1 MHLIRLH
8 FFEAGLAVAL
18 DGRDEG
24 GEQTCRLLGLAEGT
38 DRIFHSGMDG
48 LGDIE
53 VLFTASASV
62 FVEWHVSPPCD
73 DHKGRM
79 RP

>member
-1 MHLIRLH
+1 
-8 FFEAGLAVAL
+8 
-18 DGRDEG
+18 
-24 GEQTCRLLGLAEGT
+24 LGLAEGT

-53 VLFTASASV
+53 VLFTAAASI
-62 FVEWHVSPPCD
+62 FVEWHSVSPHD
-73 DHKGRM
+73 LTITGRM

>member
-1 MHLIRLH
+1 MHLVGLH
-8 FFEAGLAVAL
+8 FLEAGLVIAL

-24 GEQTCRLLGLAEGT
+24 GEQPRRLLGLAEGT
-38 DRIFHSGMDG
+38 DRIFDSGMDG

-62 FVEWHVSPPCD
+62 FVKWHMVP
-73 DHKGRM
+73 RQI
-79 RP
+79 